1 MAKTIYYELPEF
13 SAILSFIDAIFR
25 ELNMG
30 LFIYHMEKLDDPASL
45 RLIYANK
52 EASRSTGAD
61 LRENIG
67 KPIFEAFPN
76 LAQTQIPQLFADVA
90 NKKESRRVEE
100 FEYSDDK
107 LKRHNYRVKA
117 FPMPSDCIGVLFERI

>member
-1 MAKTIYYELPEF
+1 MDKTTYYELPEF

-67 KPIFEAFPN
+67 KHIFDAFPN

-90 NKKESRRVEE
+90 NKKESRRVDE
-100 FEYSDDK
+100 FEYADDK
-107 LKRHNYRVKA
+107 LEPHNYRVKA
-117 FPMPSDCIGVLFERI
+117 FPMPSDCVGVLFERI